1 LVSNALVDLLQFDEE
16 FTVFVHDSLVKSSQK
31 GHKDECTMCLS
42 ILGLPHNNIFRL
54 ELKVNI
60 LELIEKCH
68 VVNTKGPHK
77 HGLLVG
83 LGTQNSGGVK
93 KHKEKVSRKE

>member
-1 LVSNALVDLLQFDEE
+1 
-16 FTVFVHDSLVKSSQK
+16 
-31 GHKDECTMCLS
+31 MCLS

-93 KHKEKVSRKE
+93 KTQRKGQPEGVIAETRKVSEATV